1 MTENE
6 RIRVEFDAI
15 MKAVAPKQAKAAKQA
30 EEEPEKAKKP
40 AKKSEKK

>member
-15 MKAVAPKQAKAAKQA
+15 MKAVAPKEAKEA

>member
-1 MTENE
+1 MTDNE

-15 MKAVAPKQAKAAKQA
+15 MKAVAPKEAKQA